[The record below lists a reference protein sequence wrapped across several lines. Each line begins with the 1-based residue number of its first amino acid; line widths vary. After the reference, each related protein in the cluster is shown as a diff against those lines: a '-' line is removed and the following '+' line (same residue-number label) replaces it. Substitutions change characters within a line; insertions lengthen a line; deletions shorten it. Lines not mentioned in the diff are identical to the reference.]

1 MHRDWD
7 RIRAEYVSGRDS
19 YEQLAKKHGMLKSQL
34 GARAKKE
41 DWPGQRAAYRKSV
54 ADTTLRKK
62 RYKDSEKLA
71 GLMEAADNLTGH
83 VQRMLADENQFRRN
97 VDSGFVKV
105 TDGVVEHRKQEFL
118 SGKVDTKALSNAA
131 RALNE
136 AIRAVRDVYNIPTQA
151 EKDKKKLEE
160 RKLQLLENKR
170 GDTESSETGV
180 VMMPAVLPESD
191 DAIEVEQ

>member
-7 RIRAEYVSGRDS
+7 RIRAEYVSGSDS
-19 YEQLAKKHGMLKSQL
+19 YEQLAQKHGMLKSQL

-41 DWPGQRAAYRKSV
+41 NWPGQRAAYRKSV
-54 ADTTLRKK
+54 ADTTIRKK

-71 GLMEAADNLTGH
+71 GLMEAADDLAGH
-83 VQRMLADENQFRRN
+83 VQRMLADEDQFRRN
-97 VDSGFVKV
+97 VYSTFVKV
-105 TDGVVEHRKQEFL
+105 TDGVVEHRKKEFL
-118 SGKVDTKALSNAA
+118 TVKVDTKALSYAA

-170 GDTESSETGV
+170 GEAENGETGV
-180 VMMPAVLPESD
+180 VIMPAVLPESE